1 MEDLRIPS
9 LPFSWRPQNKMLICS
24 IATGAKHIALLR
36 VMAPTVA
43 FYALQHKMDSL
54 VLPLESRLAPSR
66 PPAWDKIV
74 LIYNALRMYETVMW
88 IDADAIIC
96 DPGKDIREALDPD
109 RTIHL
114 VAHKRSRG
122 RLIPNTG
129 VWVCRRA
136 DSTLELLEKV
146 WEHAAYIHHRWWEQA
161 ALMDLI
167 GYDPQT
173 YTFQGPTPYSGLVQ
187 FLDHEWNSR
196 NKDSAPHPIIYH
208 YCNKHKPVEDMEEHY
223 SRFLNRIAGI
233 EPPVAKPLEA
243 GSDPSCSLTLS

>member
-1 MEDLRIPS
+1 MEDLRIPP
-9 LPFSWRPQNKMLICS
+9 LPFRWRPQNKMLICS
-24 IATGAKHIALLR
+24 IATGAKHIALMR

-54 VLPLESRLAPSR
+54 VLPLNDRLAPSR
-66 PPAWDKIV
+66 PAAWDKVV
-74 LIYNALRMYETVMW
+74 LIHNALQMYETVMW

-109 RTIHL
+109 RKIHL
-114 VAHKRSRG
+114 VAHRRGRG

-129 VWVCRRA
+129 IWVCRR
-136 DSTLELLEKV
+136 DNSTMELLEQL
-146 WEHAAYIHHRWWEQA
+146 WGHIAYINHRWWEQA

-173 YTFQGPTPYSGLVQ
+173 YTFRGPTPYSGLVQ

-196 NKDSAPHPIIYH
+196 DKDSAAQPIIYH
-208 YCNKHKPVEDMEEHY
+208 YCNKYKPVEDMEEKY
-223 SRFLNRIAGI
+223 SRFLNRISSAV
-233 EPPVAKPLEA
+233 PVAAESIPAK
-243 GSDPSCSLTLS
+243 GG